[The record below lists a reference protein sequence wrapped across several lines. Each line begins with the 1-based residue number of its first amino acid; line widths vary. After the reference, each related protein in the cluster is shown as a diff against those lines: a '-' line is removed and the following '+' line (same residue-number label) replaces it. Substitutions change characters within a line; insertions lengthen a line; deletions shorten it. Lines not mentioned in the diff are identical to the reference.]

1 MDQQRAATQGFVTN
15 VRGTTTAVSDVATRM
30 TGIAGMVTRS
40 STNAAEVARVA
51 AEMQQASESVRADIP
66 EIVRA
71 ALRADLRDHPRFDVD
86 LTASAELHGSTT
98 SVRVFDLSRGGA
110 RLAMVSHVAMNADA
124 VVTFGGMRPLKGKVA
139 WIAGDTFGVRFE
151 PVILE
156 AGELLRLA
164 GLDKAA

>member
-1 MDQQRAATQGFVTN
+1 
-15 VRGTTTAVSDVATRM
+15 
-30 TGIAGMVTRS
+30 
-40 STNAAEVARVA
+40 
-51 AEMQQASESVRADIP
+51 
-66 EIVRA
+66 
-71 ALRADLRDHPRFDVD
+71 
-86 LTASAELHGSTT
+86 
-98 SVRVFDLSRGGA
+98 
-110 RLAMVSHVAMNADA
+110 MVSHVAMNADA